1 MSLIIAYIGKK
12 GCVIAAD
19 KRRIAFF
26 GEKENRELLE
36 ADMYSGDIT
45 TDEELYKR
53 AEELD
58 VVLKISD
65 DASKVRTV
73 EDVALGEVTTR
84 GSMETKRKRIYGT
97 TNAYQIVELSGSK
110 VTNITKGSSSIIVF
124 GNKIAKSLANDLI
137 QKRWKPSFS
146 LKYMGDIFGGIIK
159 DIASKSPSLGKE
171 YDVII
176 KQDSSLSKITGQN
189 HLDKIVEM
197 DVDLLSKYRT
207 RLTEDLIKIN
217 ETIQLS
223 STIIDEGFIGYVD
236 KIDGNMLEVQLDE
249 AVGAFDMNWKT
260 LASPGDNVIVFI
272 EDSGDVEIGDE
283 VVIEDEHL
291 CLKKNKQ
298 TLNCD
303 IILCRVQFD

>member
-146 LKYMGDIFGGIIK
+146 LKYMGDIFGDIIK

-171 YDVII
+171 YDVVI
-176 KQDSSLSKITGQN
+176 KQDPSLSKITGQN

-197 DVDLLSKYRT
+197 DIDLLSKYRT

-236 KIDGNMLEVQLDE
+236 KIDENMLEVQLDE
-249 AVGAFDMNWKT
+249 DVGAFDMNWKT

-272 EDSGDVEIGDE
+272 EDSSDVEIGDE

-303 IILCRVQFD
+303 IILCRV

>member
-97 TNAYQIVELSGSK
+97 TNAYQIVELSGSN

-189 HLDKIVEM
+189 YLDKVVEM

-272 EDSGDVEIGDE
+272 EDSSDVEIGDE

-303 IILCRVQFD
+303 IILCRV

>member
-45 TDEELYKR
+45 SDEELYKR

-97 TNAYQIVELSGSK
+97 TNAYQIVELSGSN

-124 GNKIAKSLANDLI
+124 GNKIAKSLANELI

-189 HLDKIVEM
+189 HLDKVVEM

-272 EDSGDVEIGDE
+272 EDSSDVEIGDE

-303 IILCRVQFD
+303 IILCRV

>member
-176 KQDSSLSKITGQN
+176 KQDSSLTKITGQN

-303 IILCRVQFD
+303 IILCRV

>member
-97 TNAYQIVELSGSK
+97 TNAYQIVELSGSN

-189 HLDKIVEM
+189 HLDKVVEM

-236 KIDGNMLEVQLDE
+236 KIDGNMLEVQLD
-249 AVGAFDMNWKT
+249 KT

-272 EDSGDVEIGDE
+272 EDSSDVEIGDE

-303 IILCRVQFD
+303 IILCRV

>member
-45 TDEELYKR
+45 SDEELYKR

-303 IILCRVQFD
+303 IILCRV

>member
-45 TDEELYKR
+45 SDEELYKR

-97 TNAYQIVELSGSK
+97 TNAYQIVELSGSN

-176 KQDSSLSKITGQN
+176 KQDSSLTKITGQN

-272 EDSGDVEIGDE
+272 EDSSDVEIGDE

-303 IILCRVQFD
+303 IILCRV

>member
-45 TDEELYKR
+45 SDEELYKR

-97 TNAYQIVELSGSK
+97 TNAYQIVELSGSN

-189 HLDKIVEM
+189 HLDKVVEM

-272 EDSGDVEIGDE
+272 EDSSDVEIGDE

-303 IILCRVQFD
+303 IILCRV

>member
-12 GCVIAAD
+12 GCVIAAG
-19 KRRIAFF
+19 KRRIPFF

-97 TNAYQIVELSGSK
+97 TNAYQIVELSGSN

-176 KQDSSLSKITGQN
+176 KQDSSLTKITGQN

-272 EDSGDVEIGDE
+272 EDSSDVEIGDE

-303 IILCRVQFD
+303 IILCRV

>member
-45 TDEELYKR
+45 SDEELYKR

-176 KQDSSLSKITGQN
+176 KQDSSLTKITGQN

-303 IILCRVQFD
+303 IILCRV

>member
-97 TNAYQIVELSGSK
+97 TNAYQIVELSGSN

-176 KQDSSLSKITGQN
+176 KQDSSLTKITGQN

-303 IILCRVQFD
+303 IILCRV

>member
-97 TNAYQIVELSGSK
+97 TNAYQIVELSGSN

-124 GNKIAKSLANDLI
+124 GNKVAKSLANDLI

-189 HLDKIVEM
+189 HLDKVVEM

-272 EDSGDVEIGDE
+272 EDSSDVEIGDE

-303 IILCRVQFD
+303 IILCRV

>member
-1 MSLIIAYIGKK
+1 
-12 GCVIAAD
+12 
-19 KRRIAFF
+19 
-26 GEKENRELLE
+26 
-36 ADMYSGDIT
+36 
-45 TDEELYKR
+45 
-53 AEELD
+53 
-58 VVLKISD
+58 
-65 DASKVRTV
+65 
-73 EDVALGEVTTR
+73 
-84 GSMETKRKRIYGT
+84 METKRKRIYGT

-176 KQDSSLSKITGQN
+176 KQDSNLTKITGQN

-303 IILCRVQFD
+303 IILCRV

>member
-176 KQDSSLSKITGQN
+176 KQDSNLTKITGQN

-272 EDSGDVEIGDE
+272 EDSSDVEIGDE

>member
-124 GNKIAKSLANDLI
+124 RNKIAKSLANDLI

-176 KQDSSLSKITGQN
+176 KQDSSLTKITGQN

-272 EDSGDVEIGDE
+272 EDSSDVEIGDE

-303 IILCRVQFD
+303 IILCRV

>member
-45 TDEELYKR
+45 SDEELYKR

-176 KQDSSLSKITGQN
+176 KQDSSLTKITGQN

>member
-189 HLDKIVEM
+189 HLDKVVEM
-197 DVDLLSKYRT
+197 DIDLLSKYRT

-272 EDSGDVEIGDE
+272 EDSSDVEIGDE

-303 IILCRVQFD
+303 IILCRV

>member
-45 TDEELYKR
+45 SDEELYKR

-176 KQDSSLSKITGQN
+176 KQDSNLTKITGQN

-272 EDSGDVEIGDE
+272 EDSSDVEIGDE

-303 IILCRVQFD
+303 IILCRV

>member
-26 GEKENRELLE
+26 GERENRELLE
-36 ADMYSGDIT
+36 EDMYSGDIT
-45 TDEELYKR
+45 SDEELYER
-53 AEELD
+53 AAELD

-65 DASKVRTV
+65 DARKVRSV

-84 GSMETKRKRIYGT
+84 GSLETKRKRIYGT

-110 VTNITKGSSSIIVF
+110 VTNITRGSSSIIVF
-124 GNKIAKSLANDLI
+124 GNKIAKSLANDMI

-159 DIASKSPSLGKE
+159 DISDKSPSLGSE
-171 YDVII
+171 YDVVI

-189 HLDKIVEM
+189 HLDKVVEM
-197 DVDLLSKYRT
+197 DIDLLSKYRT

-236 KIDGNMLEVQLDE
+236 RIDDNMLEVRLDDD
-249 AVGAFDMNWKT
+249 VGAFDMNWKT
-260 LASPGDNVIVFI
+260 LANPGDNVIVFVD
-272 EDSGDVEIGDE
+272 DSSDVEIGDE

-291 CLKKNKQ
+291 CLKKNKK

-303 IILCRVQFD
+303 IILCSV

>member
-176 KQDSSLSKITGQN
+176 KSMKPSNCPAPLLMKDSLA
-189 HLDKIVEM
+189 M
-197 DVDLLSKYRT
+197 WT
-207 RLTEDLIKIN
+207 RLM
-217 ETIQLS
+217 ETCSKSNWMKQL
-223 STIIDEGFIGYVD
+223 
-236 KIDGNMLEVQLDE
+236 
-249 AVGAFDMNWKT
+249 
-260 LASPGDNVIVFI
+260 
-272 EDSGDVEIGDE
+272 
-283 VVIEDEHL
+283 EHL
-291 CLKKNKQ
+291 
-298 TLNCD
+298 T
-303 IILCRVQFD
+303 

>member
-97 TNAYQIVELSGSK
+97 TNAYQIVELSGSN

-176 KQDSSLSKITGQN
+176 KQDSSLTKITGQN

-272 EDSGDVEIGDE
+272 EDSSDVEIGDE

-303 IILCRVQFD
+303 IILCRV

>member
-97 TNAYQIVELSGSK
+97 TNAYQIVELSGSN

-189 HLDKIVEM
+189 HLDKVVEM

-236 KIDGNMLEVQLDE
+236 KIDGNMLEVQLDQ

-260 LASPGDNVIVFI
+260 LASPGHNVIVFI
-272 EDSGDVEIGDE
+272 EDSSDVEIGDE

-303 IILCRVQFD
+303 IILCRV

>member
-12 GCVIAAD
+12 GCVITAD

-176 KQDSSLSKITGQN
+176 KQDSNLTKITGQN

-303 IILCRVQFD
+303 IILCRV

>member
-189 HLDKIVEM
+189 HLDKVVEM

-303 IILCRVQFD
+303 IILCRV

>member
-176 KQDSSLSKITGQN
+176 KQDSSLTKITGQN

-272 EDSGDVEIGDE
+272 EDAGDVEIGDE

-303 IILCRVQFD
+303 IILCRV

>member
-97 TNAYQIVELSGSK
+97 TNAYQIVELSGSN

-260 LASPGDNVIVFI
+260 LASPGDNVIVFV
-272 EDSGDVEIGDE
+272 EDSSDVEIGDE

-303 IILCRVQFD
+303 IILCRV

>member
-97 TNAYQIVELSGSK
+97 TNAYQIVELSGSN

-146 LKYMGDIFGGIIK
+146 LKYMGDISGGIIK

-189 HLDKIVEM
+189 HLDKVVEM

-272 EDSGDVEIGDE
+272 EDSSDVEIGDE

-303 IILCRVQFD
+303 IILCRV

>member
-159 DIASKSPSLGKE
+159 DIASKSP
-171 YDVII
+171 VII
-176 KQDSSLSKITGQN
+176 KQDSSLTKITGQN

-303 IILCRVQFD
+303 IILCRV

>member
-97 TNAYQIVELSGSK
+97 TNAYQIVELSGSN

-303 IILCRVQFD
+303 IILCRV

>member
-97 TNAYQIVELSGSK
+97 TNAYQIVELSGSN

-189 HLDKIVEM
+189 HLDKVVEM

-303 IILCRVQFD
+303 IILCRV

>member
-97 TNAYQIVELSGSK
+97 TNAYQIVELSGSN

-176 KQDSSLSKITGQN
+176 KQDSSLTKITGQN

-272 EDSGDVEIGDE
+272 EDSCDVEIGDE

-303 IILCRVQFD
+303 IILCRV

>member
-176 KQDSSLSKITGQN
+176 KQDSNLTKITGQN

-272 EDSGDVEIGDE
+272 EDSSDVEIGDE

-303 IILCRVQFD
+303 IILCRV

>member
-97 TNAYQIVELSGSK
+97 TNAYQIVELSGSN

-176 KQDSSLSKITGQN
+176 KQDSSLTKITGQN

-207 RLTEDLIKIN
+207 RLTEDLVKIN

-272 EDSGDVEIGDE
+272 EDSSDVEIGDE

-303 IILCRVQFD
+303 IILCRV

>member
-176 KQDSSLSKITGQN
+176 KQDSNLTKITGQN

-303 IILCRVQFD
+303 IILCRV

>member
-97 TNAYQIVELSGSK
+97 TNAYQIVELSGSN

-189 HLDKIVEM
+189 HLDKVVEM

-260 LASPGDNVIVFI
+260 LASPGDNVIVFV
-272 EDSGDVEIGDE
+272 EDSSDVEIGDE

-303 IILCRVQFD
+303 IILCRV

>member
-45 TDEELYKR
+45 SDEELYKR

-176 KQDSSLSKITGQN
+176 KQDSSLTKITGQN
-189 HLDKIVEM
+189 HLDKVVEM

-303 IILCRVQFD
+303 IILCRV

>member
-97 TNAYQIVELSGSK
+97 TNAYQIVELSGSN

-189 HLDKIVEM
+189 HLDKV
-197 DVDLLSKYRT
+197 
-207 RLTEDLIKIN
+207 EDLIKIN

-272 EDSGDVEIGDE
+272 EDSSDVEIGDE

-303 IILCRVQFD
+303 IILCRV